1 MIKRRIRVAA
11 AASERDDSQ
20 RLSEGEPQEKRL
32 MNSGGQHMELGDDAT
47 KCRPTREEVSEFA
60 AIQKYLSVVGQ
71 GTEQLHLGSE
81 VGSNEGRIVR
91 FMGWKRTYVWS
102 RAKEDV
108 RRIGLRWKD
117 LSEQRWWPGQDQLGH
132 RPVHTQLV
140 RR

>member
-1 MIKRRIRVAA
+1 MIKRRVRVAA

-20 RLSEGEPQEKRL
+20 RLGKGEPQEKRL
-32 MNSGGQHMELGDDAT
+32 TNLGGRHMELGDDAI
-47 KCRPTREEVSEFA
+47 KCRPTREASEFA

-71 GTEQLHLGSE
+71 GTEQSHLGSE

-91 FMGWKRTYVWS
+91 FVGWKRTYAWL
-102 RAKEDV
+102 RAKEDA

-132 RPVHTQLV
+132 RPVHMQLV